1 MTTTSENEQPNATTN
16 IHSHATTIPTR
27 KYVKSTMATTG
38 HNENRDATDPN
49 RTSLSLILQATHQDP
64 AAWERLVSIYSPL
77 VYFWCQ
83 ESGLSRAD
91 LQDVFQEVFHALAR
105 NLHKFRPIENG
116 TFRGWLR
123 TLTRNKL
130 NDYFRQSGLEPKP
143 VGGTEALN
151 FLKKIPAATQR
162 QSSSNHSSAVNCEG
176 PLNEQAT
183 IELAIVHSTLCQA
196 LANVRINFSEQSW
209 KAFWMVVVDGR
220 ETVEVAKDL
229 GMLPGTV
236 RVAKSRILKRL
247 RLELGDSL
255 D

>member
-1 MTTTSENEQPNATTN
+1 MMITTKHHDHSNASTN
-16 IHSHATTIPTR
+16 
-27 KYVKSTMATTG
+27 
-38 HNENRDATDPN
+38 PN
-49 RTSLSLILQATHQDP
+49 RTSLSLILQATKQDP

-91 LQDVFQEVFHALAR
+91 LQDVFQEVFHCLAR
-105 NLHKFRPIENG
+105 NLDKFRPIENG

-130 NDYFRQSGLEPKP
+130 NDHFRQAGLEPKP

-162 QSSSNHSSAVNCEG
+162 QSSLNHSSAMNAEG
-176 PLNEQAT
+176 PLSEQAPT
-183 IELAIVHSTLCQA
+183 EQAIVHSTLCQA
-196 LANVRINFSEQSW
+196 LANVRVNFSEQSW
-209 KAFWMVVVDGR
+209 HAFWMVVVDGR
-220 ETVEVAKDL
+220 ETVDVAKDL
-229 GMLPGTV
+229 GMQPGAV
-236 RVAKSRILKRL
+236 RVAKSRVLKRL
-247 RLELGDSL
+247 RLELGDSI

>member
-1 MTTTSENEQPNATTN
+1 MTTTSDNEQR
-16 IHSHATTIPTR
+16 S
-27 KYVKSTMATTG
+27 
-38 HNENRDATDPN
+38 ATDPN
-49 RTSLSLILQATHQDP
+49 RTSLSLILQATRQDP

-105 NLHKFRPIENG
+105 NLHQFRPIENG

-130 NDYFRQSGLEPKP
+130 NDHFRQAGFEPRP
-143 VGGTEALN
+143 IGGTEALN

-162 QSSSNHSSAVNCEG
+162 RLTSNHSSAINVAD
-176 PLNEQAT
+176 PPNEQD
-183 IELAIVHSTLCQA
+183 IVDSTLCHA
-196 LANVRINFSEQSW
+196 LSNVRVHFSEQSW

-220 ETVEVAKDL
+220 ETADVAKDL
-229 GMLPGTV
+229 DMLPGAV
-236 RVAKSRILKRL
+236 RVAKSRVLKRL
-247 RLELGDSL
+247 RLELGDSI

>member
-1 MTTTSENEQPNATTN
+1 MTIATSYNEQRNATTN
-16 IHSHATTIPTR
+16 S
-27 KYVKSTMATTG
+27 
-38 HNENRDATDPN
+38 N
-49 RTSLSLILQATHQDP
+49 RTSLSLILQATQQDP
-64 AAWERLVSIYSPL
+64 EAWERLVSIYSPL

-83 ESGLSRAD
+83 KSGLSRAD

-130 NDYFRQSGLEPKP
+130 NDHFRQAGLEPKP

-162 QSSSNHSSAVNCEG
+162 RSSLNHSSGMSGEG
-176 PLNEQAT
+176 PLSEQ
-183 IELAIVHSTLCQA
+183 AIVHSTLCQA
-196 LANVRINFSEQSW
+196 LANVRVTFSEQSW
-209 KAFWMVVVDGR
+209 KAFWMVVVEGR
-220 ETVEVAKDL
+220 ETVDVAKDL

-236 RVAKSRILKRL
+236 RVAKSRVLKRL
-247 RLELGDSL
+247 RLELGDFI

>member
-1 MTTTSENEQPNATTN
+1 MTTTTSCHDHSNATTY
-16 IHSHATTIPTR
+16 PTR
-27 KYVKSTMATTG
+27 KYVKSTMATIG
-38 HNENRDATDPN
+38 HDENRDAKDPN

-83 ESGLSRAD
+83 ESGLPRAD

-130 NDYFRQSGLEPKP
+130 NDHFRQAGLEPKP

-162 QSSSNHSSAVNCEG
+162 QSSLNHYSAMNGEG
-176 PLNEQAT
+176 PLVEQAP
-183 IELAIVHSTLCQA
+183 IEQSIVHSTLCQA
-196 LANVRINFSEQSW
+196 LSNVRLHFSEQSW

-220 ETVEVAKDL
+220 ETVDVAKDL
-229 GMLPGTV
+229 GMLPGAV
-236 RVAKSRILKRL
+236 RVTKSRVLKRL
-247 RLELGDSL
+247 RLELGDSI

>member
-1 MTTTSENEQPNATTN
+1 MTIT
-16 IHSHATTIPTR
+16 
-27 KYVKSTMATTG
+27 TMATTS
-38 HNENRDATDPN
+38 HNKNCDATDPN
-49 RTSLSLILQATHQDP
+49 KTSLSLILHATRQDP

-105 NLHKFRPIENG
+105 NLNKFRPIENG

-130 NDYFRQSGLEPKP
+130 KDHFRQAGLEPKP
-143 VGGTEALN
+143 IGGTEALN
-151 FLKKIPAATQR
+151 FLKEIPAAIQR
-162 QSSSNHSSAVNCEG
+162 RSTSNYSSAINFAATSS
-176 PLNEQAT
+176 EQV
-183 IELAIVHSTLCQA
+183 IVDSTLCHA
-196 LANVRINFSEQSW
+196 LSNVRVNFSEQSW

-220 ETVEVAKDL
+220 ETADVAKDL
-229 GMLPGTV
+229 GMQPGAV
-236 RVAKSRILKRL
+236 RVAKSRVLKRL
-247 RLELGDSL
+247 RLELGDSI

>member
-1 MTTTSENEQPNATTN
+1 MTIATSYNEQ
-16 IHSHATTIPTR
+16 
-27 KYVKSTMATTG
+27 
-38 HNENRDATDPN
+38 RDAADPN
-49 RTSLSLILQATHQDP
+49 RTSLSLILQATQQDP
-64 AAWERLVSIYSPL
+64 AAWERLVSLYSPL

-83 ESGLSRAD
+83 KSGLSRAD

-130 NDYFRQSGLEPKP
+130 NDHFRQAGLEPKP

-162 QSSSNHSSAVNCEG
+162 RSSWKDSSGMGDEG
-176 PLNEQAT
+176 PLSEQA
-183 IELAIVHSTLCQA
+183 VVQSTLCQA
-196 LANVRINFSEQSW
+196 LANVRVNFSEQSW
-209 KAFWMVVVDGR
+209 TAFWMVVVDGR
-220 ETVEVAKDL
+220 ETVDVAKDL
-229 GMLPGTV
+229 GMQPGAV
-236 RVAKSRILKRL
+236 RVAKSRVLKRL
-247 RLELGDSL
+247 RLELGDFI

>member
-1 MTTTSENEQPNATTN
+1 MTITT
-16 IHSHATTIPTR
+16 
-27 KYVKSTMATTG
+27 KATTG
-38 HNENRDATDPN
+38 HNKNCDATDPN
-49 RTSLSLILQATHQDP
+49 RTSLSLILQATRQDP

-105 NLHKFRPIENG
+105 NLHKFRPMENG

-130 NDYFRQSGLEPKP
+130 NDHFRQAGLEPKP

-151 FLKKIPAATQR
+151 FLKKVPAATQR
-162 QSSSNHSSAVNCEG
+162 QSSSNHSSSLSDDG
-176 PLNEQAT
+176 QPNEQ
-183 IELAIVHSTLCQA
+183 AIVHSTLCHA
-196 LANVRINFSEQSW
+196 LANVRANFSEQSW

-220 ETVEVAKDL
+220 ETADVAKDL
-229 GMLPGTV
+229 GMLPGAV
-236 RVAKSRILKRL
+236 RVAKSRVLKRL
-247 RLELGDSL
+247 RLELGESID
-255 D
+255 

>member
-1 MTTTSENEQPNATTN
+1 MTITTREHDHSNATTN
-16 IHSHATTIPTR
+16 PNR

-38 HNENRDATDPN
+38 HNEDRDATDPN
-49 RTSLSLILQATHQDP
+49 RTSLSLILQATRQDP

-83 ESGLSRAD
+83 ESGLPRAD

-130 NDYFRQSGLEPKP
+130 NDHFRQAGLDPKP

-162 QSSSNHSSAVNCEG
+162 QSSSNHSSGINGEG
-176 PLNEQAT
+176 RLNEQAPNEQSPT
-183 IELAIVHSTLCQA
+183 EQAIVHSTLCQA
-196 LANVRINFSEQSW
+196 LSNVREKFSEQSW

-220 ETVEVAKDL
+220 ETVDVAKEL

-236 RVAKSRILKRL
+236 RVAKSRVLKRL
-247 RLELGDSL
+247 RLELGDSI

>member
-1 MTTTSENEQPNATTN
+1 MTITSSYNDHSSATTN
-16 IHSHATTIPTR
+16 PTR

-38 HNENRDATDPN
+38 QKEHRDAKDPN
-49 RTSLSLILQATHQDP
+49 QTSLSLILKATKQDS

-83 ESGLSRAD
+83 ESRLSRAD

-130 NDYFRQSGLEPKP
+130 NDHFRQAGLEPKP

-151 FLKKIPAATQR
+151 FLKEIPAQSSR
-162 QSSSNHSSAVNCEG
+162 QSSANSSSSLNREG
-176 PLNEQAT
+176 PQSEQAPT
-183 IELAIVHSTLCQA
+183 EQAIIHSTLCQA
-196 LANVRINFSEQSW
+196 LSNVRANFSEQSW

-220 ETVEVAKDL
+220 ETVDVAKDL
-229 GMLPGTV
+229 GMQPGAV
-236 RVAKSRILKRL
+236 RVAKSRVLKRL

>member
-1 MTTTSENEQPNATTN
+1 MTLKTTSDKEQRNATTK
-16 IHSHATTIPTR
+16 PTR

-49 RTSLSLILQATHQDP
+49 RTSLSLILQATQQDP
-64 AAWERLVSIYSPL
+64 EAWERLVSIYSPL

-83 ESGLSRAD
+83 KSGLSRAD
-91 LQDVFQEVFHALAR
+91 LQDVFQEVFHVLAR

-130 NDYFRQSGLEPKP
+130 NDHFRHAGIEPKP

-151 FLKKIPAATQR
+151 FLKKIPAATPQL
-162 QSSSNHSSAVNCEG
+162 SSANHSSSLNGEG
-176 PLNEQAT
+176 PLCEEAPTEQ
-183 IELAIVHSTLCQA
+183 AIVHSTLCQA
-196 LANVRINFSEQSW
+196 LSNVRLKFSEQSW

-220 ETVEVAKDL
+220 ETVDVAKDL
-229 GMLPGTV
+229 GMLPGAV
-236 RVAKSRILKRL
+236 RVAKSRVLKRL
-247 RLELGDSL
+247 RLELGDSI

>member
-1 MTTTSENEQPNATTN
+1 MTITT
-16 IHSHATTIPTR
+16 
-27 KYVKSTMATTG
+27 KATTG
-38 HNENRDATDPN
+38 RNKNCDATDPN
-49 RTSLSLILQATHQDP
+49 QTSLSLILQATRQDP

-105 NLHKFRPIENG
+105 NLNRFRPIENG

-130 NDYFRQSGLEPKP
+130 NDQFRQAGLEPKP
-143 VGGTEALN
+143 IGGTEALN
-151 FLKKIPAATQR
+151 FLKEIPATTQR
-162 QSSSNHSSAVNCEG
+162 RSTSNHSSAINFAATSS
-176 PLNEQAT
+176 EQV
-183 IELAIVHSTLCQA
+183 IVDSTLCHA
-196 LANVRINFSEQSW
+196 LSNVRVHFSEQSW

-220 ETVEVAKDL
+220 ETADVAKDL
-229 GMLPGTV
+229 GMQPGAV
-236 RVAKSRILKRL
+236 RVAKSRVLKRL
-247 RLELGDSL
+247 RLELGDSI